1 MDDKFVHLYVIKTVR
16 KMNDKEKRAW
26 FSFVSVMENFPGNK
40 KAISN
45 GTLVTNLLSAFHDL
59 ECNISIKLHFL
70 SGHLDRFPGNLGAVS
85 DKQGDGF
92 HQDLK
97 TMQEHYQGRWDK
109 YMIVKIPTG

>member
-1 MDDKFVHLYVIKTVR
+1 MDHKFVHLYVIKTVR
-16 KMNDKEKRAW
+16 KMNDKEKRGW
-26 FSFVSVMENFPGNK
+26 FSFVSVMENFSGNK

-45 GTLVTNLLSAFHDL
+45 
-59 ECNISIKLHFL
+59 
-70 SGHLDRFPGNLGAVS
+70 HLDKFPENLGAVR